1 MPDKELDHFKQA
13 INLTEFAAARGYAL
27 DHRPS
32 SRHSAIMRHPNGDK
46 IIVARAEGGGDWM
59 YFSVR
64 DDRDHGTVIDFL
76 QHRTGDTLGRVRQT
90 LRAWLGEG
98 RPAVALP
105 AYVAD
110 LLPISRDRSKVLAAW
125 ERAKP
130 CTALPYL
137 TRRGLGQD
145 LLSLPRFEGC
155 LRVDAR
161 NNAIFPHYDR
171 EGLCGYEVK
180 NQGFTGFAPQ
190 GTKGLWY
197 SRTETTDGE
206 LVLTE
211 SAIDALS
218 YHAIHQGRWTRYMST
233 GGSLNPQQPAL
244 LRGAMDKLPAGAVV
258 VLAFD
263 HDEGGETLTAE
274 VQAVAPADRTL
285 RRVYPP
291 VGQGKDW
298 NEVLKHRL
306 GLE

>member
-1 MPDKELDHFKQA
+1 MPDKELDRFKQQ
-13 INLTEFAAARGYAL
+13 INLTEFAASRGYAL
-27 DHRPS
+27 DARHS

-46 IIVARAEGGGDWM
+46 IIVARAEGSGDWM

-64 DDRDHGTVIDFL
+64 DDRDNGTVIDFL
-76 QHRTGDTLGRVRQT
+76 QQRTGANLGHIRKT
-90 LRAWLGEG
+90 LRAWLGES
-98 RPAVALP
+98 RPAAPLP
-105 AYVAD
+105 TYVAD
-110 LLPISRDRSKVLAAW
+110 LLPISRDRSAVLMAW

-130 CTALPYL
+130 ATALPYL
-137 TRRGLGQD
+137 ARRGLGPEV
-145 LLSLPRFEGC
+145 LGLARFEGC
-155 LRVDAR
+155 WRVDAR
-161 NNAIFPHYDR
+161 NNALFPHYDR

-190 GTKGLWY
+190 GVKGLWY

-218 YHAIHQGRWTRYMST
+218 YHVLHQGKWTRYMST
-233 GGSLNPQQPAL
+233 GGAMNPQQPTL
-244 LRGAMDKLPAGAVV
+244 LRGAMEKLPKGAVV
-258 VLAFD
+258 LLAFD
-263 HDEGGETLTAE
+263 HDAGGEALAE
-274 VQAVAPADRTL
+274 EVRAIAPADREW
-285 RRVYPP
+285 RRVLPP